1 MSFIWFTKNNSVS
14 DFEWPLRGACFIPL
28 HNIIIKVKLG
38 LDNLI
43 IEFGRNL
50 IEVIVYLSMETDSP
64 SDTVVS
70 TCLQPSDSMAP
81 ATSAYGNFPPC
92 ESK

>member
-1 MSFIWFTKNNSVS
+1 MIYSISYT
-14 DFEWPLRGACFIPL
+14 
-28 HNIIIKVKLG
+28 
-38 LDNLI
+38 
-43 IEFGRNL
+43 
-50 IEVIVYLSMETDSP
+50 VYVSMETDNP